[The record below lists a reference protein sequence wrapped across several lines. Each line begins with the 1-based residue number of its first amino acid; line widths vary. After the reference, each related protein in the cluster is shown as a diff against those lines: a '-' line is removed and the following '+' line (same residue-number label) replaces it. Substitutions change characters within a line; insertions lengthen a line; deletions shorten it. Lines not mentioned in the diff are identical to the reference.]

1 MGWLENINLKI
12 HLESPMF
19 DNIMNLGAM
28 LKQAQEMSGKMQ
40 EIKAQM
46 QNVRVKGSAGGGMV
60 EVEVTGRLEPV
71 ACRIDESLLTADN
84 KELLEDM
91 IVVALKSALREA
103 DAKQQEMMQST
114 TGGLNIPPEIMEQIS
129 KFMP

>member
-1 MGWLENINLKI
+1 
-12 HLESPMF
+12 MF

-28 LKQAQEMSGKMQ
+28 MKQAQEMSGKMQ
-40 EIKAQM
+40 EMKSQM

-60 EVEVTGRLEPV
+60 EVEVTGQLEPIS
-71 ACRIDESLLTADN
+71 CRIDDSLMTADN

-103 DAKQQEMMQST
+103 NDKQQEMMQSM
-114 TGGLNIPPEIMEQIS
+114 TGGLNLPPDIMSQIS